1 MILTVFFSKEKN
13 RRIQQQF
20 RSVQSSKQ
28 VHHDTVIFIVLS
40 SLTGYTSTIASAARV
55 TKAGR
60 AGHFI
65 EKQTIFKSVFFVF
78 YALQGPSSSKAAR
91 IPSRE
96 TSHLPECEPSQ
107 EKVGPNIF
115 PSPNVKKKHQVRYQR
130 KRQGEAGKRISA
142 KHQKSDKVVISC

>member
-65 EKQTIFKSVFFVF
+65 EKQTIFKSVFLHFMSYRVRVAPRQLE
-78 YALQGPSSSKAAR
+78 YQAEKHHIILNVN
-91 IPSRE
+91 
-96 TSHLPECEPSQ
+96 LP
-107 EKVGPNIF
+107 
-115 PSPNVKKKHQVRYQR
+115 KKKLDLTFSHH
-130 KRQGEAGKRISA
+130 KMLK
-142 KHQKSDKVVISC
+142 